1 MSINTIDEKPAFNA
15 PELYGYTLLL
25 ASAAINYVPYA
36 KYKVAS
42 DALLY
47 RLRERND
54 IQDHPNTT
62 AIPPN
67 YMAPTITANLDQQII
82 SLSSD
87 HKSVSPFLSF
97 WDYHQ
102 AYLKSKTTPTQVAN
116 ALLSKLKQTKDMH
129 WMRFLSQD
137 ILQQAQASTRR
148 YQSGTILSQMDGIFI
163 AIKEEV
169 DIEGL
174 ETKVGTC
181 FIHDNLPATEDAYM
195 VARLRSAG
203 AIIIGS
209 TIMNELGWDTFTVN
223 PNTGMPKNPY
233 DPVRSC
239 GGSSGGSGGIV
250 AAGLVPV
257 AIGADGG
264 GSIRIPSAFC
274 GLYGLKTTYA
284 RVSGHGGATVD
295 PTVGSYG
302 PMAAT
307 ADDMAITYSLMAGA
321 DKSDPHTLFQPIVN
335 LSKYNKYQNLSDLV
349 IATTP
354 DWNQSV
360 VEPAILEKLNH
371 FKSYLGGLGA
381 RFIEIEIPD
390 LDICGTV

>member
-1 MSINTIDEKPAFNA
+1 
-15 PELYGYTLLL
+15 
-25 ASAAINYVPYA
+25 
-36 KYKVAS
+36 
-42 DALLY
+42 
-47 RLRERND
+47 
-54 IQDHPNTT
+54 
-62 AIPPN
+62 
-67 YMAPTITANLDQQII
+67 
-82 SLSSD
+82 
-87 HKSVSPFLSF
+87 
-97 WDYHQ
+97 
-102 AYLKSKTTPTQVAN
+102 
-116 ALLSKLKQTKDMH
+116 MH
-129 WMRFLSQD
+129 WMRFQSQD
-137 ILQQAQASTRR
+137 IWQQAQASTQR
-148 YQSGTILSQMDGIFI
+148 YQSKNPISQMDGIFV

-169 DIEGL
+169 DIRGL

-181 FIHDNLPATEDAYM
+181 FIHDDFPATQDANM
-195 VARLRSAG
+195 VFRLRSAG

-209 TIMNELGWDTFTVN
+209 TVMNELGWDTFTVN

-233 DPVRSC
+233 DLVRSC

-274 GLYGLKTTYA
+274 GLYGLKTTFA
-284 RVSGHGGATVD
+284 RISGHGGATVD

-321 DKSDPHTLFQPIVN
+321 DKSDPNTLFQPTVHLRN
-335 LSKYNKYQNLSDLV
+335 YNQYQDLYDLV

-371 FKSYLGGLGA
+371 FKSYLEGLGA
-381 RFIEIEIPD
+381 RFIEIDIPD
-390 LDICGTV
+390 LDICSTGKKKQKTCT